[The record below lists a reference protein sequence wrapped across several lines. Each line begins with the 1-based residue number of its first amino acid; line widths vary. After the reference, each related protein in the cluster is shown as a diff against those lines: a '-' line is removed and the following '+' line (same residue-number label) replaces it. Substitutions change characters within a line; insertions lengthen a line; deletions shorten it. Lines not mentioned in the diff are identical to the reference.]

1 MKKSIRNRIFSS
13 ATALVTTA
21 ALLAGGVGA
30 AGADPIKPGQP
41 VPLWSGMDFSHYR
54 GPIPQKNGT
63 LLREVPL
70 DKGAWLPAAAKASRI
85 LYTSQNS
92 HGKMAVST
100 GAIFLPKK
108 PAPAGGY
115 RIVAWAHGTVGL
127 GDACT
132 PSAGDRYL
140 RDVKYLDH
148 WLNQGYAVVATDYVG
163 LGTPGLMAYLDGK
176 TSAHNVVDS
185 VIAAQRSALA
195 KFSPKWVV
203 VGQSQGGGVA
213 MNTARYATEFGKG
226 SGVDYRGGVSTGT
239 PAHIEDVLQFAGPHF
254 PPFDVGAGMTSYIL
268 YVLAG
273 FRDARPDM
281 KVNQVLNK
289 EGLKWVKQSETL
301 CYGSLHKALDDQKV
315 SLSSLFAK
323 PLLSI
328 PGIHKALQEY
338 MGTPAS
344 GYDRPIFVG
353 QGLKDVDVPAPF
365 AISLVT
371 EMYLRGEPVEF
382 HLYPKYD
389 HSQTV
394 NGSLKDS
401 TPFVARVM
409 QS

>member
-1 MKKSIRNRIFSS
+1 MVWAPLELTPLSRDSPS
-13 ATALVTTA
+13 PSGLV
-21 ALLAGGVGA
+21 LDV
-30 AGADPIKPGQP
+30 
-41 VPLWSGMDFSHYR
+41 SHYR

-63 LLREVPL
+63 LLPRSPPRQGSL
-70 DKGAWLPAAAKASRI
+70 APAAAKASRI

-353 QGLKDVDVPAPF
+353 QGLKDVDVPHPSPSA
-365 AISLVT
+365 S
-371 EMYLRGEPVEF
+371 
-382 HLYPKYD
+382 
-389 HSQTV
+389 
-394 NGSLKDS
+394 
-401 TPFVARVM
+401 
-409 QS
+409 